1 MYINDNYRKV
11 KEDIENRRLQAR
23 ATAEERNAML
33 RERYEDI
40 REIDDELTQTG
51 LHLFRAATRGE
62 GIEGIRER
70 NRELNERRRAL
81 LVRYGYP
88 ENYTDVQYTCP
99 LCADTGFQGIRMCTC
114 FREALIRE
122 NIRSSG
128 IGSLMDRQ
136 SFENFDLS
144 WYKRKNEQTYAQMC
158 RVYECAKAYAEGFH
172 AGSENLL
179 LIGTTGSGKTHI
191 STAIASVVVSRGY
204 GVIYDTAQNIIE
216 AFEADH
222 FHRSRDDGRISDK
235 YLECDLLVLDD
246 LGTEFLNSFSLSCLY
261 NLINTRQNRGLST
274 VISTNLSVKGLA
286 ERYEDR
292 IYSRLVGSGFR
303 ILPFD
308 GDDHRIAW

>member
-62 GIEGIRER
+62 GIDKIRER
-70 NRELNERRRAL
+70 NRELNERRRTL

-128 IGSLMDRQ
+128 IGNLMDRQ
-136 SFENFDLS
+136 SFENFDLA
-144 WYKRKNEQTYAQMC
+144 WYKKKSEQTYTQMH
-158 RVYECAKAYAEGFH
+158 RVYEHAKAYAEGFH

-179 LIGTTGSGKTHI
+179 LIGPTGSGKTHV

-204 GVIYDTAQNIIE
+204 GVIYDTAQNVIE

-222 FHRSRDDGRISDK
+222 FRRSRDEGHASDK

-292 IYSRLVGSGFR
+292 IYSRLVGNGFR

>member
-11 KEDIENRRLQAR
+11 KEDIENRRMQAR

-33 RERYEDI
+33 RDRYEDI
-40 REIDDELTQTG
+40 RAIDDELTKTG
-51 LHLFRAATRGE
+51 LLLFRAATRGE
-62 GIEGIRER
+62 SIEGIRER

-88 ENYTDVQYTCP
+88 ESYTDVQYTCP
-99 LCADTGFQGIRMCTC
+99 LCSDTGFQGIRMCTC

-128 IGSLMDRQ
+128 IGNLMDRQ

-144 WYKRKNEQTYAQMC
+144 WYKRKSEQAYQHMC
-158 RVYECAKAYAEGFH
+158 RVYELTKAYAEDFH
-172 AGSENLL
+172 TGAENLL
-179 LIGTTGSGKTHI
+179 LIGPTGSGKTHI

-204 GVIYDTAQNIIE
+204 GVIYDTAQNVVE

-222 FHRSRDDGRISDK
+222 FRRSRDEGHASDK

-261 NLINTRQNRGLST
+261 NLINTRQNRGLTT
-274 VISTNLSVKGLA
+274 VISTNLSVKSLA

-292 IYSRLVGSGFR
+292 IYSRLVGCDFR
-303 ILPFD
+303 ILSFD
-308 GDDHRIAW
+308 GNDHRITC